1 MTGPRRQG
9 TQAGLPEVPRKVVA
23 LGGGT
28 GLPMVLAGLR
38 SMVGEDGIRNLV
50 GVVTM
55 TDDGG
60 SSGRLRKTRG
70 VPPPGDIRNCL
81 VALASEQ
88 ELLSGIFQHRYGGN
102 EGIGGHSLGNLIL
115 TALAEQTGSFLKAV
129 ETSSR
134 VLRTVGRILPATLQ
148 DVALEAE
155 FEDGERVVGETAIV
169 DREGRIRTMRLRP
182 RDVDPTPGVIKAIR
196 EADMIVLGPG
206 SLYTS
211 QVPHLMVHGV
221 SRALQETG
229 ALRVMVGNLVS
240 EHGEAAD
247 LDLMDHVRVLT
258 EHAGSR
264 IVDRLLVNSGPVD
277 VATCERYRAE
287 GAVPLYW
294 TGGDEGPVPMIRR
307 NLLGCE
313 EKLRHDPAA
322 TAQGL
327 MEAWT
332 DWVSATPPAASTT
345 GARSKSLKGRS

>member
-1 MTGPRRQG
+1 MTGFPRAGTFPAVPRR
-9 TQAGLPEVPRKVVA
+9 VVA

-28 GLPMVLAGLR
+28 GLPIVLAGLR
-38 SMVGEDGIRNLV
+38 SMVGDNGIQNLV
-50 GVVTM
+50 AIVTM

-88 ELLSGIFQHRYGGN
+88 ELLSGIFQHRYGGD

-148 DVALEAE
+148 DVSLEAE
-155 FEDGERVVGETAIV
+155 FEDGGRVVGETAIV
-169 DREGRIRTMRLRP
+169 ARAGRIKCMRLQP
-182 RDVDPTPGVIKAIR
+182 PDVDPTPGVVQAIR
-196 EADMIVLGPG
+196 EADMVVLGPG

-211 QVPHLMVHGV
+211 QVPHLMVQGV
-221 SRALQETG
+221 SQAIRDTG

-247 LDLMDHVRVLT
+247 LDLLDHVRVMT
-258 EHAGSR
+258 EHAGGR
-264 IVDRLLVNSGPVD
+264 IVDRLLVNSEPVD
-277 VATCERYRAE
+277 VETCERYRNE
-287 GAVPLYW
+287 GAIPLYW
-294 TGGDEGPVPMIRR
+294 TGGGEQSIPMIRR
-307 NLLGCE
+307 NLLGDD

-322 TAQGL
+322 TARGL
-327 MEAWT
+327 LEAWEEWT
-332 DWVSATPPAASTT
+332 SAAETT
-345 GARSKSLKGRS
+345 AGTETRGLEERS

>member
-1 MTGPRRQG
+1 MPGHVNAGSLREFPAVPRR
-9 TQAGLPEVPRKVVA
+9 VVA

-38 SMVGEDGIRNLV
+38 SMVGDDGIQNLAAI
-50 GVVTM
+50 VTM

-60 SSGRLRKTRG
+60 SSGRLRKARG

-88 ELLSGIFQHRYGGN
+88 ELLSGIFQHRYGGE

-129 ETSSR
+129 ETSSK

-155 FEDGERVVGETAIV
+155 FEDGGRVVGETAIV
-169 DREGRIRTMRLRP
+169 ARPGRIKRIRLQP
-182 RDVDPTPGVIKAIR
+182 PDVDPTPGVVQAIR
-196 EADMIVLGPG
+196 EADLVVLGPG

-221 SRALQETG
+221 ARALRDTG

-247 LDLMDHVRVLT
+247 LDLLDHVRVLT
-258 EHAGSR
+258 EHAGGR
-264 IVDRLLVNSGPVD
+264 IVDRLLVNSEPVD
-277 VATCERYRAE
+277 VETCERYRKE
-287 GAVPLYW
+287 GAIPLYW
-294 TGGDEGPVPMIRR
+294 TGDDHSIPMIRR
-307 NLLGCE
+307 NLLGSA
-313 EKLRHDPAA
+313 EKLRHDPVA
-322 TAQGL
+322 TAEGL
-327 MEAWT
+327 LEAWAE
-332 DWVSATPPAASTT
+332 WASAAAAAEPAT
-345 GARSKSLKGRS
+345 GGNTRNVEERL

>member
-1 MTGPRRQG
+1 MTAPDMAGAGR
-9 TQAGLPEVPRKVVA
+9 GLPEIPRRVVA

-38 SMVGEDGIRNLV
+38 SMVGDDGIQNLV
-50 GVVTM
+50 AVVTM

-88 ELLSGIFQHRYGGN
+88 ELLSGLFQHRYGGN
-102 EGIGGHSLGNLIL
+102 GGLGGHSLGNLIL

-155 FEDGERVVGETAIV
+155 FEDGVRVVGETAIV
-169 DREGRIRTMRLRP
+169 ARPGRIRRMRLTP
-182 RDVDPTPGVIKAIR
+182 SNVDPTPGVVKAIR
-196 EADMIVLGPG
+196 EADMVVLGPG

-221 SRALQETG
+221 ARALQETG

-247 LDLMDHVRVLT
+247 LDLLDHVRVMT
-258 EHAGSR
+258 EHAGGR

-277 VATCERYRAE
+277 IKTCERYRDE
-287 GAVPLYW
+287 GAIPLYW
-294 TGGDEGPVPMIRR
+294 TGEDRSIPMIRR
-307 NLLGCE
+307 NLLGDGD
-313 EKLRHDPAA
+313 KLRHDPSA
-322 TAQGL
+322 TARGL
-327 MEAWT
+327 LEAWA
-332 DWVSATPPAASTT
+332 DWISVATVRNPDDPKANQ
-345 GARSKSLKGRS
+345 GVEERS